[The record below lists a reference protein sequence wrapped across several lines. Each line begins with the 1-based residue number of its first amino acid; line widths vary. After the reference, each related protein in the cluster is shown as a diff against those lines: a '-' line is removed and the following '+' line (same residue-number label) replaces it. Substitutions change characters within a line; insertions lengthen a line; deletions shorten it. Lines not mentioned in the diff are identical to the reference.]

1 MELKN
6 RLIQIAKAISLSLG
20 DQCEAVVHDKDRR
33 IAFIANGYI
42 SGRQAG
48 QVMEESVFECFRDMT
63 KANGGTAIRL
73 TSKENGELH
82 KSTTM
87 MFYDENGDYEA
98 MLCFTINLTDM
109 NQARKLLDSIMNVLP
124 FEEGEAPGTDL
135 SISDYTNLVISDIIK
150 NVGKPSTLGSKEIKL
165 RIIRMLEEKGVFQLK
180 DSVPQVC
187 ELLGIS
193 QATLYNYLR
202 EVRTQGGGFLRR
214 ACI

>member
-1 MELKN
+1 MVVDLCSSPF
-6 RLIQIAKAISLSLG
+6 SLL
-20 DQCEAVVHDKDRR
+20 VNR
-33 IAFIANGYI
+33 IAVPSFAL
-42 SGRQAG
+42 
-48 QVMEESVFECFRDMT
+48 VM
-63 KANGGTAIRL
+63 
-73 TSKENGELH
+73 
-82 KSTTM
+82 
-87 MFYDENGDYEA
+87 
-98 MLCFTINLTDM
+98 
-109 NQARKLLDSIMNVLP
+109 
-124 FEEGEAPGTDL
+124 
-135 SISDYTNLVISDIIK
+135 SDIIK